1 MRGRGNRKRSI
12 ASRLGMFLMALL
24 GAVFA
29 VGTAAGIIAA
39 WRLSEGPVALGFMT
53 PWLQERIGDLP
64 NGKTL
69 DFTSVQVV
77 WDGESGA
84 LDLEV
89 LDASL
94 TSADGTQVASV
105 PEAALS
111 FDGTSLLQGRLR
123 LRTVKLRGLTLQ
135 VRRKVDGG
143 LELGLADTVSDDGS
157 ADSTLRPLNDLLDEL
172 FAPGEGNTGPLS
184 RLSRIVIR
192 DSQIVLNDVARNR
205 FFLLSVN
212 GISISAASRSVLVE
226 GQMVL
231 EAGRLELPL
240 DVGIIIN
247 RETGFTLAN
256 IDFQP
261 FSIPEMS
268 EALSDPKPL
277 LGFQFPVSGR
287 VSVQLNAQGTA
298 EKMRLE
304 LNAGRGQIAL
314 PGILAAPVP
323 IASAEMK
330 ATLDPSSLVLSID
343 RLDYN
348 SGVVQARASGR
359 VEMTDAGPD
368 LDIVFEGDD
377 LPVVLIPAYWPVDRA
392 AGVRNWIEAH
402 LLGGRADQVRAHLDM
417 RPEYWSLQVP
427 PDQSL
432 DVQLTFRDARVALY
446 EPYDDITGG
455 SGSVAVTGRTLN
467 VSMDQGRSA
476 GLTLSDGVLR
486 IDDFGKAA
494 PLLTTEFVG
503 EGTIAA
509 SVAASVRGAL
519 ARSVGGAP
527 DVSGLSGDAA
537 TRVRLSLPVSSDTK
551 LEEISIAA
559 ASHVRNVRAEGL
571 YGGMRFSADALA
583 LRVDAE
589 RLAVEGTGALND
601 VPLALRWIQEFRPDD
616 GFGQHFSVGG
626 RLDRESFARLGLE
639 VPDWIT
645 GAVGLRSDIHI
656 KDDGVVAATVDLD
669 LAQTGLEPPG
679 GFWRKMP
686 GAAAQAAFQ
695 VFRTPSNVIR
705 LDAVEVVAPDLT
717 FRGAVSGSL
726 AGGLENLEVELLQLG
741 DDRLSGELRRLDGAA
756 WGLDVAAETLNAEP
770 LVSILRGS
778 TSDEPSD
785 LNLEAAFTFGSLR
798 LDPAVTVAGASGQL
812 SLVDGH
818 LARLE
823 TTGLVGGTEP
833 LSISVTPR
841 QPDAASGVGTRD
853 LLVESGD
860 AGAMLTALDLT
871 DALQGGGLRITASI
885 APDGQATGLLG
896 IDNFRLTETPTAA
909 RLLSLA
915 SLTGI
920 GQAMSGEGL
929 GFVRADVPFRYDGA
943 RVNFSGARA
952 TGPALGIT
960 ADGYVDRDS
969 EEIRLVGN
977 VIPAYSLT
985 RVLGAIPL
993 IGTILGGDDGIFG
1006 VTYLIEGPAAKPTIT
1021 VNPLSALAPGIL
1033 RRMFLEPV
1041 DPNQL
1046 PETFEAPVNDR

>member
-1 MRGRGNRKRSI
+1 
-12 ASRLGMFLMALL
+12 MALM
-24 GAVFA
+24 GAMFA
-29 VGTAAGIIAA
+29 VSTAAGIIVA

-53 PWLQERIGDLP
+53 PWLQARIGALP
-64 NGKTL
+64 NGNTL

-89 LDASL
+89 LDVSL
-94 TSADGTQVASV
+94 SSAEGIQVASV

-111 FDGTSLLQGRLR
+111 FDGASLLEGQVR
-123 LRTVKLRGLTLQ
+123 LRTVKLRGLTLDA
-135 VRRKVDGG
+135 RRKVDGG
-143 LELGLADTVSDDGS
+143 LELGLADAGSDDGPT
-157 ADSTLRPLNDLLDEL
+157 DSTLRPLNELLDAL
-172 FAPGEGNTGPLS
+172 FAPGDDDAGPLS

-192 DSQIVLNDVARNR
+192 DSRIVLNDVARNR
-205 FFLLSVN
+205 FFLLSVDS
-212 GISISAASRSVLVE
+212 ISISAASRSVLVE

-240 DVGIIIN
+240 EVGLIIN

-256 IDFQP
+256 IDFEP
-261 FSIPEMS
+261 FSIPQMS
-268 EALSDPKPL
+268 EALSGPKQL
-277 LGFQFPVSGR
+277 LGFQIPVSGR

-304 LNAGRGQIAL
+304 LSAGRGQIAL
-314 PGILAAPVP
+314 PGVLAAPVP
-323 IASAEMK
+323 VASAGLK
-330 ATLDPSSLVLSID
+330 GTLDPSSLVLSVD
-343 RLDYN
+343 RLDYD

-359 VEMTDAGPD
+359 VAMTDAGPD
-368 LDIVFEGDD
+368 LDIVIEGDD
-377 LPVVLIPAYWPVDRA
+377 VPVVLIPAYWPVDRA
-392 AGVRNWIEAH
+392 AGARNWIEAH
-402 LLGGRADQVRAHLDM
+402 LLAGRADQVRAHLNM

-427 PDQSL
+427 PDEAL
-432 DVQLTFRDARVALY
+432 DVQLTFREARVALY
-446 EPYDDITGG
+446 EPYEDITGG
-455 SGSVAVTGRTLN
+455 KGAVAVTGRTLN
-467 VSMDQGRSA
+467 VSMEQGRSA

-486 IDDFGKAA
+486 IDDFGKAV

-527 DVSGLSGDAA
+527 DVSGMSGDAA
-537 TRVRLSLPVSSDTK
+537 TRVQLSLPVSSDTK

-626 RLDRESFARLGLE
+626 RMDAESFARLGIE
-639 VPDWIT
+639 VPNWIT
-645 GAVGLRSDIHI
+645 GAVGLRTDVHI

-669 LAQTGLEPPG
+669 LAQTGFEPPG
-679 GFWRKMP
+679 GIWRKLP
-686 GAAAQAAFQ
+686 GAPASAAFK
-695 VFRTPSNVIR
+695 VFRTPSNIIR
-705 LDAVEVVAPDLT
+705 LDALDVSAPDLM
-717 FRGAVSGSL
+717 FRGAVTGTL
-726 AGGLENLEVELLQLG
+726 ADGLENLEVELLQLG
-741 DDRLSGELRRLDGAA
+741 DDRISGQLRRLDESA
-756 WGLDVAAETLNAEP
+756 WGLDVAAESLNAEP
-770 LVSILRGS
+770 FVGILRDS
-778 TSDEPSD
+778 SSDEPSD

-798 LDPAVTVAGASGQL
+798 LDPAVTVSRASGQL
-812 SLVDGH
+812 SLVDGQ

-823 TTGLVGGTEP
+823 TSGLVGGTEP
-833 LSISVTPR
+833 LSVTVTPR
-841 QPDAASGVGTRD
+841 QPDPSGRIGTRD

-860 AGAMLTALDLT
+860 AGAMLSVLDLT
-871 DALQGGGLRITASI
+871 DALQGGKLRITASI
-885 APDGQATGLLG
+885 AADGQATGLFG
-896 IDNFRLTETPTAA
+896 IDDFRLTETPTAA

-943 RVNFSGARA
+943 RLNFSGARA

-960 ADGYVDRDS
+960 ADGYVDRET

-1041 DPNQL
+1041 DPNQQ
-1046 PETFEAPVNDR
+1046 PETFEPPVNDR

>member
-1 MRGRGNRKRSI
+1 
-12 ASRLGMFLMALL
+12 MAFV
-24 GAVFA
+24 GAIFA
-29 VGTAAGIIAA
+29 VSTTAGILAA

-69 DFTSVQVV
+69 SFTSVQVV

-94 TSADGTQVASV
+94 ASADGTQVASV

-111 FDGTSLLQGRLR
+111 FDGASLLEGQVR
-123 LRTVKLRGLTLQ
+123 LRTVKLKGLNLDI
-135 VRRKVDGG
+135 RRNPDGG
-143 LELGLADTVSDDGS
+143 LELGLAGSDDDVGS
-157 ADSTLRPLNDLLDEL
+157 ADSTLRPLNELLDEL
-172 FAPGEGNTGPLS
+172 FASGDDDDGPLS

-192 DSQIVLNDVARNR
+192 DSQIVMNDVARGR
-205 FFLLSVN
+205 FFLLSVDQ
-212 GISISAASRSVLVE
+212 IAVSAASRSVLVE
-226 GQMVL
+226 GEMVL
-231 EAGRLELPL
+231 DAEQLKLPL
-240 DVGIIIN
+240 DVGLVIN

-256 IDFQP
+256 IDFEP
-261 FSIPEMS
+261 FLIPEMTM
-268 EALSDPKPL
+268 ALSGPDQL

-287 VSVQLNAQGTA
+287 ISVQLDAQGTA
-298 EKMRLE
+298 EKVRLE
-304 LNAGRGQIAL
+304 LSARRGQIAL

-323 IASAEMK
+323 IVSAELK
-330 ATLDPSSLVLSID
+330 GTFDPASSVLSVD
-343 RLDYN
+343 RLDYD

-359 VEMTDAGPD
+359 VEITDAGPD
-368 LDIVFEGDD
+368 LDIVIEGDD

-402 LLGGRADQVRAHLDM
+402 LLDGRADQVRARLDM
-417 RPEYWSLQVP
+417 RPEFWSLKVP
-427 PDQSL
+427 PEASL
-432 DVQLTFRDARVALY
+432 DVRLSFHDARVRLY

-455 SGSVAVTGRTLN
+455 QGTVAVTGRTLN

-476 GLTLSDGVLR
+476 GLTLSDGVLK
-486 IDDFGKAA
+486 IDDFGKAR

-519 ARSVGGAP
+519 ARSVGGPP
-527 DVSGLSGDAA
+527 DVSGMSGDAA
-537 TRVRLSLPVSSDTK
+537 TRVRLSLPVASDTR
-551 LEEISIAA
+551 LDEIDIAA
-559 ASHVRNVRAEGL
+559 ASHVRNVTAQGL
-571 YGGMRFSADALA
+571 YGGMSFTAEALA

-589 RLAVEGTGALND
+589 RLAVEGAGELNN
-601 VPLALRWIQEFRPDD
+601 VPMALRWIQEFRPDD

-626 RLDRESFARLGLE
+626 RVDPESLARLGVD

-645 GAVGLRSDIHI
+645 GAVGVRSDIHV

-669 LAQTGLEPPG
+669 LTPTGLEPPG
-679 GFWRKMP
+679 GFWLKVP
-686 GAAAQAAFQ
+686 GTAARAGFQ
-695 VFRTPSNVIR
+695 VLRTPSNVLR
-705 LDAVEVVAPDLT
+705 LDGLEIVAPDLI
-717 FRGAVSGSL
+717 FRGALSGTV
-726 AGGLENLEVELLQLG
+726 ANGLENMEVELLQLG
-741 DDRLSGELRRLDGAA
+741 QDRLSGQLRRLDGER
-756 WGLDVAAETLNAEP
+756 WGLDVAAESLNAEP
-770 LVSILRGS
+770 LVAILRES
-778 TSDEPSD
+778 TSDEPSH
-785 LNLEAAFTFGSLR
+785 LNLEAAFTFGQLR
-798 LDPAVTVAGASGQL
+798 LDPAVTVANASGQL
-812 SLVDGH
+812 TLIDGQ

-823 TTGLVGGTEP
+823 TTGLVAGTEP
-833 LSISVTPR
+833 LSISVKPQ
-841 QPDAASGVGTRD
+841 QPGTAVGVGTRD

-860 AGAMLTALDLT
+860 AGAMLSVLDLT
-871 DALQGGGLRITASI
+871 DALQGGKLMITASI

-896 IDNFRLTETPTAA
+896 IDNFRLTETPTGA

-929 GFVRADVPFRYDGA
+929 GFVRADIPFGYDGT
-943 RVNFSGARA
+943 RMNFKGARA

-960 ADGYVDRDS
+960 ADGYIDRDL

-1041 DPNQL
+1041 DPSQR
-1046 PETFEAPVNDR
+1046 PEVFAPPVNDR